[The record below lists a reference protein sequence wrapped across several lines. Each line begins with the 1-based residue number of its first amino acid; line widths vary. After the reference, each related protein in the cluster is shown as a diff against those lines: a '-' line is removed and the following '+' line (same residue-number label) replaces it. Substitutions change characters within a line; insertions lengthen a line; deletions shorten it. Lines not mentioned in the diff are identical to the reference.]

1 MLLTQQLGGP
11 QDGAP
16 VWVLGQP
23 TEVPAPRGCGLTP
36 SETQVHLCTLPGET
50 LDGVRDAAPTVRT
63 WESNIIKLTGDPQG
77 GGPHSEE
84 NQLRGEILSPLFCGN
99 IQTDQPAENWARG
112 ATSQCSGQADEA
124 GVEMVCRG
132 QVEVRLSRKCV

>member
-1 MLLTQQLGGP
+1 M
-11 QDGAP
+11 
-16 VWVLGQP
+16 VLGTQP
-23 TEVPAPRGCGLTP
+23 QRSG
-36 SETQVHLCTLPGET
+36 PGRAT
-50 LDGVRDAAPTVRT
+50 SST
-63 WESNIIKLTGDPQG
+63 LTGDPQG